1 MIACQQPTFAS
12 KDFLLLRNKMKK
24 TNSSKDVDPLMKN
37 ALETGLKP
45 HFSQLAD
52 EIQREQSQ

>member
-1 MIACQQPTFAS
+1 
-12 KDFLLLRNKMKK
+12 
-24 TNSSKDVDPLMKN
+24 MKN

-45 HFSQLAD
+45 YFSQLAG

>member
-1 MIACQQPTFAS
+1 
-12 KDFLLLRNKMKK
+12 MKK
-24 TNSSKDVDPLMKN
+24 TNSIKDVDPLIKN

-45 HFSQLAD
+45 NFLQVAD

>member
-1 MIACQQPTFAS
+1 MENVNSI
-12 KDFLLLRNKMKK
+12 KDIDL
-24 TNSSKDVDPLMKN
+24 LMKN
-37 ALETGLKP
+37 VLETGLKP

>member
-1 MIACQQPTFAS
+1 
-12 KDFLLLRNKMKK
+12 MKK
-24 TNSSKDVDPLMKN
+24 TNSIRDVDPPMKN
-37 ALETGLKP
+37 ALEIGLKP

>member
-1 MIACQQPTFAS
+1 M
-12 KDFLLLRNKMKK
+12 NE
-24 TNSSKDVDPLMKN
+24 TNSIKDVDPLMKN

-45 HFSQLAD
+45 HFLQLAD

>member
-1 MIACQQPTFAS
+1 
-12 KDFLLLRNKMKK
+12 MKK
-24 TNSSKDVDPLMKN
+24 TNSIKDVGPLVNN

-52 EIQREQSQ
+52 EIQRDQSQKIR